1 MVKLFCG
8 HRLESGGHLSLDS
21 LLVRDVILEKCII
34 QINNATWFQNN
45 ELQFI
50 SFFVH
55 LMFLVAVYNK
65 MSLTFI
71 WIDYQSNPV
80 LEMFANG
87 YINIVITYLNCITK
101 IFVTYLDSWW
111 CIPKYS
117 TILSMGQMGFC
128 WKNDI
133 PCIATNIVECLVK
146 APGPLCT
153 KLEWAFTW
161 TNLSDQN

>member
-1 MVKLFCG
+1 MKNVL
-8 HRLESGGHLSLDS
+8 
-21 LLVRDVILEKCII
+21 I
-34 QINNATWFQNN
+34 QINNATWFQIN

-55 LMFLVAVYNK
+55 LMSFVAVYNK

-128 WKNDI
+128 WKIDI
-133 PCIATNIVECLVK
+133 YEEVTISTSTNSTHNEAHNSCCVFEIQKNRHVWSTFFHFSSFPNTLYASATMVI
-146 APGPLCT
+146 
-153 KLEWAFTW
+153 
-161 TNLSDQN
+161 S